1 MSIVQL
7 LQELKT
13 FWGSARVSFVATDS
27 TFHIPKISTRYLS
40 PFALRPVATGGGRR
54 IIFSNFILWRNC
66 CEASTQPLE
75 ASPQMLSSLRL
86 SPPLASSPPMEAS
99 PPFRSHS
106 EICELISQVK
116 QSEKVAA
123 ACIEE
128 FIANNDSEVI
138 EPEKTKATP
147 AEVPK
152 QFKISNFPS
161 EPSYIRIDHRRK

>member
-1 MSIVQL
+1 MTWS
-7 LQELKT
+7 
-13 FWGSARVSFVATDS
+13 
-27 TFHIPKISTRYLS
+27 LS
-40 PFALRPVATGGGRR
+40 SSPLGP
-54 IIFSNFILWRNC
+54 SSSL
-66 CEASTQPLE
+66 ASSQPLE
-75 ASPQMLSSLRL
+75 ASPQMLSSLRS

-106 EICELISQVK
+106 EICELSSQVK

-138 EPEKTKATP
+138 EPEKTKAIP

-152 QFKISNFPS
+152 QFKVWFRMIINNQLSDIILMLHGPRAKMAMIFFL
-161 EPSYIRIDHRRK
+161 IQVTHTK

>member
-1 MSIVQL
+1 MTWS
-7 LQELKT
+7 
-13 FWGSARVSFVATDS
+13 
-27 TFHIPKISTRYLS
+27 LS
-40 PFALRPVATGGGRR
+40 SSPLGP
-54 IIFSNFILWRNC
+54 C
-66 CEASTQPLE
+66 STQPLE

-116 QSEKVAA
+116 QSEKVDA

>member
-1 MSIVQL
+1 MTWS
-7 LQELKT
+7 
-13 FWGSARVSFVATDS
+13 
-27 TFHIPKISTRYLS
+27 LS
-40 PFALRPVATGGGRR
+40 SSPLGP
-54 IIFSNFILWRNC
+54 SSSL
-66 CEASTQPLE
+66 ASSQPLE
-75 ASPQMLSSLRL
+75 ASPQMLSSLRS

-106 EICELISQVK
+106 EICELSSQVK

-138 EPEKTKATP
+138 EPEKTKAIP

-152 QFKISNFPS
+152 QFKSMVS
-161 EPSYIRIDHRRK
+161 DDYK